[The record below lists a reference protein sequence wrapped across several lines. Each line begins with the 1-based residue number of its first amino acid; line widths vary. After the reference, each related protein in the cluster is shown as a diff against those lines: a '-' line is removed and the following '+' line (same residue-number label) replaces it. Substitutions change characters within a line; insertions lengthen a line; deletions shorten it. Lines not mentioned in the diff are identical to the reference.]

1 VESGII
7 SSALDEFISRKIP
20 IQLGGMSD
28 PFTLVENKKEVTYK
42 FLQILSEYNYP
53 VMISTKSDLI
63 STPKY
68 LDIVKKSNIYVRF
81 STTVIS
87 EEQRSKIDKG
97 CPDYNKILIA
107 ADKLSNIDIPVSF
120 RFQPI
125 IPFHEIHAS
134 SMLNKAMQVGVKH
147 ISAEYLKV
155 PIDANK
161 KFGTS
166 LVKLM
171 NGDPIKTYRE
181 LGAKKLGREYILPL
195 SYRSGHL
202 ITIGRE
208 AKQMGMTFGFGDNDL
223 LIHSCGT
230 SCCNAS
236 DLYLN
241 ESSTF
246 DANIVSLAKTKSVGD
261 KIFVSDYLNT
271 WLPKKKISTYLN
283 SKSRIEVNGKDSPD
297 WIHYLEKMWKGE
309 HGVFAPSFF
318 NGIEKTDEMDE
329 LGMPVYKR
337 VCTKFELE
345 YNS

>member
-1 VESGII
+1 MHSGII
-7 SSALDEFISRKIP
+7 SSALDEFISRRIP

-28 PFTLVENKKEVTYK
+28 PFSLIEKKKEITYK
-42 FLQILSEYNYP
+42 YLQILSEYNYP
-53 VMISTKSDLI
+53 VIVSTKSDLI

-87 EEQRSKIDKG
+87 EDQRAKIDKG
-97 CPDYNKILIA
+97 CPEYNKILTS
-107 ADKLSNIDIPVSF
+107 ADKLSRIDIPVSL

-125 IPFHEIHAS
+125 IPFHEKHAIF
-134 SMLNKAMQVGVKH
+134 MLNEAMKVGVKH

-161 KFGTS
+161 KFGAS
-166 LVKLM
+166 LVKLL

-181 LGAKKLGREYILPL
+181 LGANKLGREYILPL

-202 ITIGRE
+202 ISMGKE
-208 AKQMGMTFGFGDNDL
+208 AKRMGMTFGFGDNDL
-223 LIHSCGT
+223 LIHSCGS

-246 DANIVSLAKTKSVGD
+246 DANIVSLAKSKSVGD
-261 KIFVSDYLNT
+261 KIFISEYLNT

-283 SKSRIEVNGKDSPD
+283 SKSRIEVNGNDTPQ
-297 WIHYLEKMWKGE
+297 WIHYLEKMWTGE

-318 NGIEKTDEMDE
+318 NGIEKTDEKDE
-329 LGMPVYKR
+329 LGMPIYKR
-337 VCTKFELE
+337 VFTKFESDYYL
-345 YNS
+345 